1 VSSEE
6 ISAGVVHTSERGPTS
21 CGAGEIPLVRDRL
34 WLWGHDAGAHNESWG
49 LPRPSRITPVEAACY
64 LGLPNLILVRYQG
77 RPPLPLD
84 QFAVPLRALRRVVWS
99 AVGAL
104 GQTDSAERAHVLDL
118 AARHPNVTGLMLD
131 DFFVERPGP
140 DEEPA
145 ALPLAQLRDLREQR
159 ATGGRQLDLWAVVY
173 EHQLD
178 SKLAPYLDLLDVVS
192 LWAWDV
198 ERVRGLGTNL
208 EQLEALAPACAKVL
222 GCYWWDYGRKRPMPL
237 DLVQEQCAAGLEWLR
252 QGRIAGMI
260 FLASCLCDLELE
272 AVEWTRDWIAK
283 VGDQPL

>member
-1 VSSEE
+1 
-6 ISAGVVHTSERGPTS
+6 
-21 CGAGEIPLVRDRL
+21 
-34 WLWGHDAGAHNESWG
+34 
-49 LPRPSRITPVEAACY
+49 
-64 LGLPNLILVRYQG
+64 
-77 RPPLPLD
+77 
-84 QFAVPLRALRRVVWS
+84 
-99 AVGAL
+99 
-104 GQTDSAERAHVLDL
+104 
-118 AARHPNVTGLMLD
+118 M
-131 DFFVERPGP
+131 
-140 DEEPA
+140 
-145 ALPLAQLRDLREQR
+145 
-159 ATGGRQLDLWAVVY
+159 
-173 EHQLD
+173 D

-208 EQLEALAPACAKVL
+208 EHLEALAPACAKVL

-237 DLVQEQCAAGLEWLR
+237 DLVQEQCAAGLEWLL